1 MRDRCEGYFWKWPT
15 HYRAQNGYCNRE
27 TLCNLWAGI
36 WIAIKIVHWI
46 EQAPR
51 TYANERFCRRRLPDR
66 NFWSLMVG
74 ITTIEH
80 VPFIATEQCKRLVV
94 KNYEVGAASKYV
106 TELYQCYSG
115 LITDQS
121 TSKDNTSQWY
131 LQQERSK
138 ATGTIS
144 CHKLGT
150 WLEIDCDLRS
160 IKLTYINLENVK
172 PVGRRSTLSPRNR
185 VKQMYIWTITAI
197 KLLNTTC
204 IIRVWGKVPIT
215 VGSLWWVTRYV

>member
-1 MRDRCEGYFWKWPT
+1 MRGIFLKMTHPLPRPERLLQSRNSVQFVSGNMNSNQDSTLNWASSENVCKWT
-15 HYRAQNGYCNRE
+15 
-27 TLCNLWAGI
+27 I
-36 WIAIKIVHWI
+36 
-46 EQAPR
+46 
-51 TYANERFCRRRLPDR
+51 LPKKTADR

-115 LITDQS
+115 LIIDQS
-121 TSKDNTSQWY
+121 TAKDNTSQWY